1 MMGSSE
7 EPIPISELSIEQML
21 MLQRQIEQEISFFSE
36 SLKELKACHAKF
48 AASEAAVN
56 SVDVKKPNKEAL
68 IPLSESMYVKAH
80 LIDPTKVLVEI
91 GTGYYV
97 EMKNEQAKDY
107 LKRKQ
112 DYLRK
117 QVYD

>member
-1 MMGSSE
+1 M
-7 EPIPISELSIEQML
+7 ILLFQ
-21 MLQRQIEQEISFFSE
+21 
-36 SLKELKACHAKF
+36 
-48 AASEAAVN
+48 
-56 SVDVKKPNKEAL
+56 
-68 IPLSESMYVKAH
+68 MYVKAH